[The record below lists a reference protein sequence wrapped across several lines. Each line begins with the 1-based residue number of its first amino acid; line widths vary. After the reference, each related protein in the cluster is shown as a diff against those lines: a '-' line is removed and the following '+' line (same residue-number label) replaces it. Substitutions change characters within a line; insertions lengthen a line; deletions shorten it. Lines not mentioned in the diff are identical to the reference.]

1 MIKSSYLFLAFATGG
16 LGVACVS
23 ATKPEAGQP
32 ESEPK
37 VQRTQSVNLTKLYN
51 ENCANCHGQDGSGGG
66 AGTQTLNT
74 EDLFDQKH
82 DRRFFDS
89 IKNGVPD
96 TGMSAYGETMSEEE
110 IWGLVV
116 KVRELQAR
124 ALRAKNGSP
133 VPVQGVYK
141 SKRQDFRVE
150 TVITEGLSTPWGI
163 DWLPDGRMLITNRN
177 GVLKLY
183 DANHKLIGDIEGIPK
198 SVEMGQGGLMEVTVH
213 PEYDK
218 NGWIY
223 LAYTEPAKEGRGGL
237 TKIVR
242 GKLISRSQPPTWSN
256 QETIYEAKPEFYT
269 GAGVHFGSRI
279 VFDKAG
285 YLFFAIGERGSN
297 MGAQSLA
304 TPFGKIMRLNADG
317 SVPKDNP
324 FVGTAD
330 ADPAVWT
337 YGHRNQQGL
346 VFDLEGKLWTTE
358 HGPRGGDELNLVTKG
373 SNYGWP
379 VVAWSIN
386 YNDAPFRTP
395 WPKDDMKVVQP
406 VFRWLPS
413 IGASG
418 LDVTRGAAFPNW
430 NGDLL
435 AGGLAGQNLDRIRV
449 KDGKLVEREELLHN
463 LGRIREVAVH
473 KNGTIYVALN
483 SPNHIIR
490 LVPAK

>member
-1 MIKSSYLFLAFATGG
+1 MIKSPYLFLVFASAG
-16 LGVACVS
+16 LGLACVS
-23 ATKPEAGQP
+23 ASGSSASAEPAEAP
-32 ESEPK
+32 T
-37 VQRTQSVNLTKLYN
+37 QRAQALNLTRAYAD
-51 ENCANCHGQDGSGGG
+51 NCASCHGQDGSGGG

-74 EDLFDQKH
+74 EELFDQKH
-82 DRRFFDS
+82 DRRFFDA

-96 TGMSAYGETMSEEE
+96 NGMPAFGETMSDEVV
-110 IWGLVV
+110 WGLVV
-116 KVRELQAR
+116 KVREMQAR

-133 VPVQGVYK
+133 TPVNGVYK
-141 SKRQDFRVE
+141 SKRHDFKIE
-150 TVITEGLSTPWGI
+150 TVITEGLNTPWGI
-163 DWLPDGRMLITNRN
+163 DWLPDGRMLVTNRN

-183 DANHKLIGDIEGIPK
+183 DANHKLIGDISGIPT
-198 SVEMGQGGLMEVTVH
+198 SLEMGQGGLMEVTVH
-213 PEYDK
+213 PEYEK

-237 TKIVR
+237 TKVVR
-242 GKLISRSQPPTWSN
+242 GKLVSRSQPPVWSG
-256 QETIYEAKPEFYT
+256 QETIYEAKQEYYT

-279 VFDKAG
+279 VFDKDG

-324 FVGTAD
+324 YVNTPD

-346 VFDLEGKLWTTE
+346 VFDSEGNLWTTE
-358 HGPRGGDELNLVTKG
+358 HGPRGGDELNHIKKG
-373 SNYGWP
+373 ANYGWP
-379 VVAWSIN
+379 VVAFSIN

-395 WPKDDMKVVQP
+395 WPKPEQNITLP

-413 IGASG
+413 IGACG
-418 LDVTRGAAFPNW
+418 LDLARGAAFPNW

-449 KDGKLVEREELLHN
+449 KDGKLVEREELIHN

-473 KNGTIYVALN
+473 KDGTIYVALN